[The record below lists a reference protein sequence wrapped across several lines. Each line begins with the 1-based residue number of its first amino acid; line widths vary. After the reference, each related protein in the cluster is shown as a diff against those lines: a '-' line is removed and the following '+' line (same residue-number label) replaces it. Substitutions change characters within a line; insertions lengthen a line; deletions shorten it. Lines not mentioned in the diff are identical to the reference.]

1 MKKLMIAVPMMDTVP
16 VEFFIGFEALNKPDN
31 TALMVSRSS
40 LVYNARNWLYNQA
53 KKGGYDTIFWLDSD
67 VVPPS
72 DTIERLAQL
81 MELSGSPMV
90 SGLYI
95 SRKEPLFPVIAK
107 ELEWDMGSDLKIKH
121 SVKEYKDYPKDGPFQ
136 VAGCGMGCCLMKTS
150 LIDEVFE
157 KYEMNPFDPFPF
169 MGEDYSFC
177 VRVNSLGHQIWCDSR
192 IKCGHVGVHVYN
204 EEDYKLQ
211 EASYGREV

>member
-67 VVPPS
+67 VVPPP
-72 DTIERLAQL
+72 DTIERLSQT
-81 MELSGSPMV
+81 MESSGSPMV

-95 SRKEPLFPVIAK
+95 SRKEPLFPVIASALRWK
-107 ELEWDMGSDLKIKH
+107 QGDDGSVTHEVKVFKH
-121 SVKEYKDYPKDGPFQ
+121 YPQNLAFQ
-136 VAGCGMGCCLMKTS
+136 IAGCGLGCCLMKTD
-150 LIDEVFE
+150 LITEVMQKFQT
-157 KYEMNPFDPFPF
+157 NPFDPLPF

-177 VRVNSLGHQIWCDSR
+177 YKVNELGHNILCDSR

-211 EASYGREV
+211 ETQA